1 MKNEA
6 SNNCNNKTKC
16 FLNGEIN
23 LPRLFEPLPDSTK
36 LKKYNLAKM
45 KKIKKV
51 CIYCASSDKIDPLY
65 KEATKTLARALVKNQ
80 ITVVYGGGARG
91 LMGEL
96 ADTVIAEKGRIIG
109 IMPHFMKEVEF
120 HHKDVNEFIFTA
132 DMHERKKQFM
142 GGVDALITLPGGC
155 GTFEELMEAI
165 TMKRLGLFTKP
176 IVILNINGYYNKLLE
191 MLNHAIEEGFMGE
204 KHRDIW
210 TVFDDPAKVIEAIHE
225 SKPWSKDALNYA
237 QV

>member
-1 MKNEA
+1 MQ
-6 SNNCNNKTKC
+6 
-16 FLNGEIN
+16 
-23 LPRLFEPLPDSTK
+23 
-36 LKKYNLAKM
+36 
-45 KKIKKV
+45 KIKKV
-51 CIYCASSDKIDPLY
+51 CVYCASSDKIDPSY
-65 KEATKTLARALVKNQ
+65 KEATRELAKALVKSKV
-80 ITVVYGGGARG
+80 TVVYGGGARG

-96 ADTVIAEKGRIIG
+96 ADTVLEEEGRIIG

-142 GGVDALITLPGGC
+142 VGVDALITLPGGC

-165 TMKRLGLFTKP
+165 TLKRLGIFTKP
-176 IVILNINGYYNKLLE
+176 IVILNMNGYYDKLLD
-191 MLNHAIEEGFMGE
+191 MLDHAVNEGFMGE

-210 TVFDDPAKVIEAIHE
+210 TVFDDPTKVIEAISQ
-225 SKPWSKDALNYA
+225 SKPWSNDAIQFA